1 MACNWRWFPPSESV
15 LLVIYSVALEILHD
29 RVRFLSSP
37 QIIFAA
43 DYGCFYRL
51 VFGIFGTSA
60 VQTIRLICNLR
71 LCHWCD
77 SLSITAT
84 TIAKLLL
91 LLQMQQAVREAATI
105 CPRPM
110 WCDLWPFD
118 LESGVRVTCDVGYI
132 WANFSLHRP
141 LCSRLRPD
149 VRDRQT
155 SDSVID

>member
-1 MACNWRWFPPSESV
+1 MYTEWPAIGGGFRVLRV

-29 RVRFLSSP
+29 RVKFLSSP
-37 QIIFAA
+37 QIYFFAA

-51 VFGIFGTSA
+51 VVGILGTSA

-77 SLSITAT
+77 SLSITTT

-91 LLQMQQAVREAATI
+91 LLQMQQDVHEAATI

-110 WCDLWPFD
+110 
-118 LESGVRVTCDVGYI
+118 
-132 WANFSLHRP
+132 
-141 LCSRLRPD
+141 
-149 VRDRQT
+149 
-155 SDSVID
+155 